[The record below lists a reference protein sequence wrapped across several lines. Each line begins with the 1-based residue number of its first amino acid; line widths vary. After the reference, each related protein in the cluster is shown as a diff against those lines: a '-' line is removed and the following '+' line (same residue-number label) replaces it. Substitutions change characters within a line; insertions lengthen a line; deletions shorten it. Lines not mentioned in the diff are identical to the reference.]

1 MIFAAITGTPCIAL
15 SNYKIKGTYQWI
27 RDLEYIKFTDD
38 IGKISELMDDLKK
51 VKNIKYDN
59 SKIRKEYEKII
70 EAITV

>member
-1 MIFAAITGTPCIAL
+1 MIFAAITGTPCIEL

-59 SKIRKEYEKII
+59 SKIKKEYEKII